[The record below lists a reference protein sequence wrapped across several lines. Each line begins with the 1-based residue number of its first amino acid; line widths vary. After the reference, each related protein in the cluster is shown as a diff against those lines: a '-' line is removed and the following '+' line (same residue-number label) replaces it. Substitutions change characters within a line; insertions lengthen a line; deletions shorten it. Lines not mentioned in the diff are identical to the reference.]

1 MTKSNVSFSIIVPFQ
16 NEQEYLSR
24 CVNKLNLLRSD
35 YLDFEVIFVQ
45 SGQEFADSSQ
55 ILNSE
60 NKNFDYEVVVVAE
73 NLGPGAAR
81 NAGLAKA
88 KNDWILFLDVDDF
101 LIETSLTKIALEIIH
116 NPKADVLNFNWE
128 YDNVAAS
135 TKLNPKDVRFLKSR
149 CDRVKHFSRRQ
160 MEGSVIFSAF
170 RKDFLAKHQIRFPN
184 GLHEDIYF
192 IFSSYFHAEEVIYL
206 DSVLYMKS
214 KNPKSV
220 TATITKKHID
230 GYLTNYSMIAKE
242 LELFK
247 CNECGSDHKDDIN
260 IGLKS
265 AFVSRIR
272 EVARLMSHDEKSAKE
287 LFEHLQQLLSK
298 NDSLSAVVETTLPN
312 YTNFGKI
319 WALFTLGSA
328 KGYESLI
335 TQILELEGKSWSC
348 KDLHKSVFFAPGE
361 VRTCCKRFFVDGE
374 IQGDVKLD
382 IELKLD
388 EAITVDNIREA
399 KRNLWVDINSGN
411 STACDQCPFMEF
423 KEWDNLEKEMKLDL
437 ISMEQHSVCNLRCT
451 YCDETYFGGAKPVYN
466 IEKTVKSLS
475 DSGSLTDCKMVVWG
489 GGEPFLDPKFDE
501 MLERLRINAPKA
513 QHRVLSN
520 SLRYSSK
527 VAEMLTNKTAQL
539 VTSIDAGDNLT
550 YTLVRGRKGFEK
562 ALANLSEYSKSNSR
576 RITIKYIFT
585 RQNSTVGQVDGFCE
599 EILKY
604 GLTDSFFQI
613 SGDFKEEWLSKEM
626 LECAIY
632 LHSRLRK
639 MKVHHVYLD
648 ELIWQRWSGSHTGKI
663 ETLPTAL
670 LQGEFHDVVLF
681 PAKQVP
687 FYFWGA
693 GQLTTM
699 LFSKKDFIER
709 WKIAG
714 VIDDTP
720 AIIGTT
726 YFGMKIEHSDVL
738 KENETP
744 VFFSAV
750 QGLVSMRE
758 AFESKGLNPERII
771 QDLLW

>member
-1 MTKSNVSFSIIVPFQ
+1 MIKSKVSFSIIVPFQ
-16 NEQEYLSR
+16 DEQEFLTR
-24 CVNKLNLLRSD
+24 CVEKLNLLQSE
-35 YLDFEVIFVQ
+35 YSNFEVIFVQ
-45 SGQEFADSSQ
+45 SGLEFADSSMN
-55 ILNSE
+55 LKSKT
-60 NKNFDYEVVVVAE
+60 KNFEHQIVELTED
-73 NLGPGAAR
+73 LGPGYAR

-101 LIETSLTKIALEIIH
+101 LVETSLADIARKIDH
-116 NPKADVLNFNWE
+116 NPNADVINFNWE
-128 YDNVAAS
+128 YETVTTK
-135 TKLNPKDVRFLKSR
+135 TKLNPKDVRFLKSK
-149 CDRVKHFSRRQ
+149 CDRVKYFSRRQ
-160 MEGSVIFSAF
+160 MEGSVIFSTF
-170 RKDFLAKHQIRFPN
+170 RKDFLAKHGIRFPN

-192 IFSSYFHAEEVIYL
+192 IFSSYFHADEVIYL
-206 DSVLYMKS
+206 ELILYIKS
-214 KNPKSV
+214 NNPKSV
-220 TATITKKHID
+220 TSTISKKHID
-230 GYLTNYSMIAKE
+230 GYLKNYSLIAKE
-242 LELFK
+242 LDQFICK
-247 CNECGSDHKDDIN
+247 ECGSDHRIDIN
-260 IGLKS
+260 IGLLAAS
-265 AFVSRIR
+265 VSRIR
-272 EVARLMSHDEKSAKE
+272 EVARLLSHDEKSAKE
-287 LFEHLQQLLSK
+287 LFEYLHQLLST
-298 NDSLSAVVETTLPN
+298 NEVFSEIRDTPLPK

-319 WALFTLGSA
+319 WNLFSLEAS
-328 KGYESLI
+328 KSYESLI
-335 TQILELEGKSWSC
+335 PQILALEGKSWSC

-361 VRTCCKRFFVDGE
+361 VRTCCKRFFVNGE
-374 IQGDVKLD
+374 IRGDVKLD
-382 IELKLD
+382 IELKLE

-423 KEWDNLEKEMKLDL
+423 KEWDNLEEEMKLDL

-466 IEKTVKSLS
+466 IDKTVKSLS
-475 DSGSLTDCKMVVWG
+475 DSGSLSDCKMVVWG

-501 MLERLRINAPKA
+501 MLERLRKNAPKA

-562 ALANLSEYSKSNSR
+562 ALTNLSEYSKSNSR

-585 RQNSTVGQVDGFCE
+585 RQNSTVDQVDGFCD

-632 LHSRLRK
+632 LHAKLRK
-639 MKVHHVYLD
+639 MNVHHVYLD

-670 LQGEFHDVVLF
+670 LQGESQTVILN
-681 PAKQVP
+681 PTEQVP

-709 WKIAG
+709 WNIAG

-720 AIIGTT
+720 AIIGSD

-738 KENETP
+738 KKNETQ

-750 QGLVSMRE
+750 QGIVSMRE
-758 AFESKGLNPERII
+758 AFESKSLNPDRII